1 MCYTI
6 QTNQVAVRRVCRH
19 WTRQKHSNQHNVII
33 LVELLSQMCIVDWF
47 AYCCHGNI
55 NVNLVLDPGSDHVL
69 QQHCPAILM
78 HVWQR
83 LFECCTSFTATST
96 STQRGCCTS
105 FTATSTSTQ
114 RGCCKPPYRPILSD
128 PSPHLELASATF
140 PSKVWFIHNS
150 GRCPCPDTWME
161 LL

>member
-1 MCYTI
+1 MYYLFKLVNGASRLRCAI
-6 QTNQVAVRRVCRH
+6 QSKQTKWPYVGSVATGPDR
-19 WTRQKHSNQHNVII
+19 
-33 LVELLSQMCIVDWF
+33 MCIVDWF
-47 AYCCHGNI
+47 ACCCHGNI

-83 LFECCTSFTATST
+83 LFECCTSFTATYT

-128 PSPHLELASATF
+128 PSPHLGLASATF